1 MGARR
6 KSPIVDNTVIRPF
19 NPQLMTLE
27 YARPLPP
34 HRRLDW
40 WRLLQQFGPLLAL
53 VALVTFTSIVSDRF
67 LTAENVLN
75 ILRQNSAIGIL
86 ALGMTFVI
94 LLGGI
99 DLSVGSTLAL
109 AGCVGIVVLNGVA
122 KAPLLLTETG
132 SEDVGAL
139 PILVAK
145 AATRCAIGGS
155 IPWAIIFASAAAV
168 LLGTVVGVLNGIL
181 IAYGRAVP
189 FIITLGTMAIMRSLA
204 VTPVSASE
212 YRSQVPEFRTLGASG
227 IQLPFVELRPGVP
240 LQIGYPVLV
249 FFALV
254 LLLWVLHRRTRY
266 GRYVVAIGCN
276 EQAAVYSAISVNLIK
291 VATYSL
297 MGLLAG
303 IAGLLQA
310 SRLNSVSSSS
320 TGMLSEL
327 DAIAA
332 VAVGGTSM
340 RGGSGGVWGTVVG
353 VLLLG
358 VTGNMLNMLNI
369 NPYLQGAVKGA
380 ILIGAVLLQRGR
392 SSD

>member
-1 MGARR
+1 MPA
-6 KSPIVDNTVIRPF
+6 P
-19 NPQLMTLE
+19 MTLDNDQQFPV
-27 YARPLPP
+27 R
-34 HRRLDW
+34 RRLDW
-40 WRLLQQFGPLLAL
+40 WRLLQQFGPLIALIAL
-53 VALVTFTSIVSDRF
+53 VSFTGYYSDRF
-67 LTAENVLN
+67 LTGENIVN
-75 ILRQNSAIGIL
+75 ILRQNSAVGIL

-99 DLSVGSTLAL
+99 DLSVGSILAL
-109 AGCVGIVVLNGVA
+109 SGCVSIVVLNAIA
-122 KAPLLLTETG
+122 KAPRLIEDAATIG
-132 SEDVGAL
+132 DVGAL
-139 PILVAK
+139 PLFIAK
-145 AATRCAIGGS
+145 AATGCGLGGN
-155 IPWAIIFASAAAV
+155 ISAAILVACAV
-168 LLGTVVGVLNGIL
+168 ALLVGTLVGLLNGVL

-212 YRSQVPEFRTLGASG
+212 YRSEVPDFRVIGAG
-227 IQLPFVELRPGVP
+227 GLPIPFMELRPGVP

-249 FFALV
+249 FFALIIV
-254 LLLWVLHRRTRY
+254 TWILHRKTRY

-276 EQAAVYSAISVNLIK
+276 ERAAVYSAINVNLIK

-320 TGMLSEL
+320 SGMLSEL

-340 RGGSGGVWGTVVG
+340 RGGAGTIWGTVIG

>member
-1 MGARR
+1 
-6 KSPIVDNTVIRPF
+6 
-19 NPQLMTLE
+19 MTLD
-27 YARPLPP
+27 YSRPLPP
-34 HRRLDW
+34 RRPVDW
-40 WRLLQQFGPLLAL
+40 RRLLQQFGPL
-53 VALVTFTSIVSDRF
+53 VALIALATCTAILSDRF
-67 LTAENVLN
+67 LTGENILN
-75 ILRQNSAIGIL
+75 ILRQNSAVGIL

-94 LLGGI
+94 VLGGI

-109 AGCVGIVVLNGVA
+109 AGAVGIVILNAVA
-122 KAPLLLTETG
+122 KAPLLLSQTN
-132 SEDVGAL
+132 SEDVGIL
-139 PILVAK
+139 PLLAAK
-145 AATRCAIGGS
+145 AATACGIGGS
-155 IPWAIIFASAAAV
+155 IPWAIILSCAV
-168 LLGTVVGVLNGIL
+168 ALLIGTLAGMLNGAL

-212 YRSQVPEFRTLGASG
+212 YRSEVAEFRTLGAGG
-227 IQLPFVELRPGVP
+227 IPLPFLELRPGVP
-240 LQIGYPVLV
+240 LQVGYPVLV
-249 FFALV
+249 FFVLV
-254 LLLWVLHRRTRY
+254 LLMWVLHRRTRF

-276 EQAAVYSAISVNLIK
+276 ERAAVYSAINVNLVK
-291 VATYSL
+291 VSTYSL

-332 VAVGGTSM
+332 VAVGGASM
-340 RGGSGGVWGTVVG
+340 RGGSGSIWGTVVG
-353 VLLLG
+353 ILLLG

-369 NPYLQGAVKGA
+369 NPYLQGAVKGS

-392 SSD
+392 SRD

>member
-1 MGARR
+1 MRG
-6 KSPIVDNTVIRPF
+6 IDNAITYPF
-19 NPQLMTLE
+19 NPQLMTLD
-27 YARPLPP
+27 YTRPLPP
-34 HRRLDW
+34 RRRLDW

-53 VALVTFTSIVSDRF
+53 IALATFTGIVSDRF
-67 LTAENVLN
+67 FTAENILN

-109 AGCVGIVVLNGVA
+109 AGAVGIVVLNAVA
-122 KAPLLLTETG
+122 KAPMLLGENG
-132 SEDVGAL
+132 SEDVGTFPL
-139 PILVAK
+139 LIAK
-145 AATRCAIGGS
+145 AATGCGFGGN
-155 IPWAIIFASAAAV
+155 IPWAIILGTAAAV
-168 LLGTVVGVLNGIL
+168 LIGTLVGSLNGIL

-212 YRSQVPEFRTLGASG
+212 YRSAVPEFRILGAGG
-227 IQLPFVELRPGVP
+227 IQIPLLELRRGLP
-240 LQIGYPVLV
+240 LQIGYPVLA
-249 FFALV
+249 FFVLV
-254 LLLWVLHRRTRY
+254 VLLWVLHRRTRY

-276 EQAAVYSAISVNLIK
+276 ERAAIYSAINVNIVK

-340 RGGSGGVWGTVVG
+340 RGGSGSIWGTVVG

-369 NPYLQGAVKGA
+369 NPYLQGAVKGT

-392 SSD
+392 RSN